1 MFLWCP
7 PNGLGRS
14 AMDREKYAQ
23 ADGGSQHDGAGQRMQ
38 PAARCPIGLRKL
50 LVIPAL
56 AGNPRAGSGLQPDRR
71 QEQEPA
77 RSSED
82 GQQQGGQRE
91 HPSDLRGGMHDGR
104 KLWLPC
110 GHRLVPQGGRTSR
123 RPLEYGAR
131 SFPRRS
137 AEMKRLS
144 LAAVLAASAAF
155 AQQQDFSKVEITATQ
170 VAGSVWML
178 KGSGGNI
185 AVSVGDDGIVMIDDQ
200 FAPLVPKIKAALA
213 KISQKPVRF
222 LINTHWHSDHVG
234 GNAAMAETAAILAH
248 ENVRKRMQVGGEM
261 PAFNMKIEPAEP
273 RALPVVTYQH
283 DVTIWLNG
291 EPVRALHVPP
301 GHTDGDTVVFF
312 TKSNVVHMGDDFV
325 TYGFPFVDLDGGGSV
340 RGMVGAIDEL
350 LPQIPPDAKIIPG
363 HGPLSTVADLK
374 KFRNRLDEIVALVAR
389 GLKSGKTVEQMQKEK
404 LLAPYEDWN
413 GGPLKADQF
422 LAVVARDLKK

>member
-1 MFLWCP
+1 
-7 PNGLGRS
+7 
-14 AMDREKYAQ
+14 
-23 ADGGSQHDGAGQRMQ
+23 
-38 PAARCPIGLRKL
+38 
-50 LVIPAL
+50 
-56 AGNPRAGSGLQPDRR
+56 
-71 QEQEPA
+71 
-77 RSSED
+77 
-82 GQQQGGQRE
+82 
-91 HPSDLRGGMHDGR
+91 
-104 KLWLPC
+104 
-110 GHRLVPQGGRTSR
+110 
-123 RPLEYGAR
+123 
-131 SFPRRS
+131 
-137 AEMKRLS
+137 MKRLI
-144 LAAVLAASAAF
+144 LAVVLAASAAL
-155 AQQQDFSKVEITATQ
+155 AQQQDFSKVEITAAQ

-185 AVSVGDDGIVMIDDQ
+185 AVSVGDDGIVMVDDQ

-248 ENVRKRMQVGGEM
+248 ENVRKRMQVGGEL
-261 PAFNMKIEPAEP
+261 PAFNMKIEPAEA

-325 TYGFPFVDLDGGGSV
+325 TYGFPFVDLDSGGSV
-340 RGMVGAIDEL
+340 RGMIGAIDEL

-413 GGPLKADQF
+413 GGFLKADQF
-422 LAVVARDLKK
+422 MATVARDLRQRK

>member
-1 MFLWCP
+1 
-7 PNGLGRS
+7 
-14 AMDREKYAQ
+14 
-23 ADGGSQHDGAGQRMQ
+23 
-38 PAARCPIGLRKL
+38 
-50 LVIPAL
+50 
-56 AGNPRAGSGLQPDRR
+56 
-71 QEQEPA
+71 
-77 RSSED
+77 
-82 GQQQGGQRE
+82 
-91 HPSDLRGGMHDGR
+91 
-104 KLWLPC
+104 
-110 GHRLVPQGGRTSR
+110 
-123 RPLEYGAR
+123 
-131 SFPRRS
+131 
-137 AEMKRLS
+137 MKRLS

-155 AQQQDFSKVEITATQ
+155 AQQQDFSKVEITAAQ

-185 AVSVGDDGIVMIDDQ
+185 AVSVGDDGIVMVDDQ
-200 FAPLVPKIKAALA
+200 FAPLVPKIKAALT

-222 LINTHWHSDHVG
+222 LINTHWHFDHVG

-248 ENVRKRMQVGGEM
+248 ENVRKRMQVGGEV
-261 PAFNMKIEPAEP
+261 PAFNMKIEPAEA

-325 TYGFPFVDLDGGGSV
+325 TYGFPFVDLDTGGSV
-340 RGMVGAIDEL
+340 RGMIGAIDEL
-350 LPQIPPDAKIIPG
+350 LPQIPLDAKIIPG

-413 GGPLKADQF
+413 GGFLKADQF
-422 LAVVARDLKK
+422 IAVVARDLGRK

>member
-1 MFLWCP
+1 
-7 PNGLGRS
+7 
-14 AMDREKYAQ
+14 
-23 ADGGSQHDGAGQRMQ
+23 
-38 PAARCPIGLRKL
+38 
-50 LVIPAL
+50 
-56 AGNPRAGSGLQPDRR
+56 
-71 QEQEPA
+71 
-77 RSSED
+77 
-82 GQQQGGQRE
+82 
-91 HPSDLRGGMHDGR
+91 
-104 KLWLPC
+104 
-110 GHRLVPQGGRTSR
+110 
-123 RPLEYGAR
+123 
-131 SFPRRS
+131 
-137 AEMKRLS
+137 MKRLS

>member
-1 MFLWCP
+1 
-7 PNGLGRS
+7 
-14 AMDREKYAQ
+14 
-23 ADGGSQHDGAGQRMQ
+23 
-38 PAARCPIGLRKL
+38 
-50 LVIPAL
+50 
-56 AGNPRAGSGLQPDRR
+56 
-71 QEQEPA
+71 
-77 RSSED
+77 
-82 GQQQGGQRE
+82 
-91 HPSDLRGGMHDGR
+91 
-104 KLWLPC
+104 
-110 GHRLVPQGGRTSR
+110 
-123 RPLEYGAR
+123 
-131 SFPRRS
+131 
-137 AEMKRLS
+137 MKRLI
-144 LAAVLAASAAF
+144 LAVVLAASAAL
-155 AQQQDFSKVEITATQ
+155 AQQQDFSKVEITAAQ

-185 AVSVGDDGIVMIDDQ
+185 AVSVGDDGIVMVDDQ

-248 ENVRKRMQVGGEM
+248 ENVRRRMQVGGEV
-261 PAFNMKIEPAEP
+261 PAFNMKIEPAEA

-325 TYGFPFVDLDGGGSV
+325 TYGFPFVDLDSGGSV
-340 RGMVGAIDEL
+340 RGMIGAIDEL

-413 GGPLKADQF
+413 GGFLKADQF
-422 LAVVARDLKK
+422 MATVARDLRQRK

>member
-1 MFLWCP
+1 
-7 PNGLGRS
+7 
-14 AMDREKYAQ
+14 
-23 ADGGSQHDGAGQRMQ
+23 
-38 PAARCPIGLRKL
+38 
-50 LVIPAL
+50 
-56 AGNPRAGSGLQPDRR
+56 
-71 QEQEPA
+71 
-77 RSSED
+77 
-82 GQQQGGQRE
+82 
-91 HPSDLRGGMHDGR
+91 
-104 KLWLPC
+104 
-110 GHRLVPQGGRTSR
+110 
-123 RPLEYGAR
+123 
-131 SFPRRS
+131 
-137 AEMKRLS
+137 MKRLS
-144 LAAVLAASAAF
+144 LAAVLAASTAF

-312 TKSNVVHMGDDFV
+312 TRSNVVHMGDDFV

-422 LAVVARDLKK
+422 IATVARDLKK